1 MCKYFPHG
9 RKTQGTV
16 FPFVRR
22 MDHNNPD
29 MIQFMSGLY
38 FTAAG
43 AVIVFQTVPLFLSYP
58 PARNM
63 INPHAISGTLLR
75 S

>member
-1 MCKYFPHG
+1 
-9 RKTQGTV
+9 
-16 FPFVRR
+16 